1 MIKIPPMTEERRKE
15 IVKIVKKELEEAK
28 KRVRIIRHDYL
39 KEIKK
44 LFEEKTISE
53 DEKKIQEKELEDT
66 IKDYNKKLE
75 ETAKAKENQI
85 MKI

>member
-15 IVKIVKKELEEAK
+15 IVKVVKKELEEAK

-53 DEKKIQEKELEDT
+53 DEKKMQEKELEDT
-66 IKDYNKKLE
+66 IKEYNKKLE
-75 ETAKAKENQI
+75 EMAKAKENQI